1 MPGPLPEPPTSVLVT
16 ALASDGDGIA
26 RTSSGRVVFVE
37 GGAPG
42 DRVELS
48 PPREQRGQLRA
59 GIARIVEASAVRV
72 APPCAHFGRCG
83 GCVWQHVRYDAQLE
97 AKRSNV
103 RAALERIGGL
113 RLEGDVEIVAS
124 PLAYHYRARTR
135 VVEVE
140 GGVGYRRRASNEAL
154 RVEDC
159 PVLLPA
165 VQSALVEQGRRVA
178 GSQTGG
184 RRNHTP
190 GASARRITGASGR
203 GRGRDLAAREW
214 VITAGSAGPAR
225 IAFTGDGAA
234 ARAATDSTSPSDA
247 IEIEALGERLRVS
260 GPGFIQGNALL
271 WERLAREVRD
281 RCLGPSAD
289 RAPRRFVELYAG
301 IGFFTLPLA
310 RSGLSGIAVESDPGA
325 VTDLVFNLERAG
337 LADAV
342 EAIGAEVEQR
352 SDLPTWLADAD
363 LLLVDPPRVG
373 LEARVR
379 ESIAKSGP
387 GIVVYVS
394 CDPATLARDLKPLVA
409 HGYRVASILAFDLFP
424 QTPHVETVV
433 RLERPDDR
441 PASIRGPA

>member
-1 MPGPLPEPPTSVLVT
+1 MSGPLPEPPTSVLVT

-37 GGAPG
+37 GGVPG

-48 PPREQRGQLRA
+48 SLREQRGTLRA

-72 APPCAHFGRCG
+72 APPCPHFGRCG

-184 RRNHTP
+184 RRDGAP
-190 GASARRITGASGR
+190 GAPARRIAGASGR
-203 GRGRDLAAREW
+203 GRGRGLAAREW

-225 IAFTGDGAA
+225 IAAAGDGAA
-234 ARAATDSTSPSDA
+234 ARAATDPTSPSDARDA

-281 RCLGPSAD
+281 RCLQSSAD

-301 IGFFTLPLA
+301 IGFFTLALA

-325 VTDLVFNLERAG
+325 VADLVFNLERAG
-337 LADAV
+337 LAGAV
-342 EAIGAEVEQR
+342 EAIGAEVERR
-352 SDLPTWLADAD
+352 SDLPTWLADGD

-373 LEARVR
+373 LEAGVR

-409 HGYRVASILAFDLFP
+409 HGSRVASILAFDLFP

-433 RLERPDDR
+433 RLERQGDR
-441 PASIRGPA
+441 LPSS